1 MPQAQVFAACRLALE
16 AQNQAARFAPV
27 SAGG

>member
-1 MPQAQVFAACRLALE
+1 VFAACRLALE